1 MASGLVDLPVR
12 SHPSKRVLGVETN
25 NPSKA
30 LSLATLGY
38 RPSAVHLVCAHAMR
52 PRGLIGLAIDT
63 LEHSAA
69 ELRQVFTALSEPETC
84 PVLVH
89 CTQGKDR
96 TGLVV
101 ALLLLLTGCVD
112 EEVVSADYGRSEAGL
127 VDELEE
133 RLEEIR
139 RMGLGDEFARCPPG
153 FVGAV
158 SEFLRTR
165 FGGVKGYLVQGLGV
179 GEDVL
184 EVVREVLV
192 A

>member
-1 MASGLVDLPVR
+1 
-12 SHPSKRVLGVETN
+12 
-25 NPSKA
+25 
-30 LSLATLGY
+30 
-38 RPSAVHLVCAHAMR
+38 MR
-52 PRGLIGLAIDT
+52 PRGLIGLALDT

-101 ALLLLLTGCVD
+101 VLLLLLTGCVD
-112 EEVVSADYGRSEAGL
+112 EEVVGADYRRSEAGL

-179 GEDVL
+179 GEDVV